1 MKKSLNT
8 VFSWF
13 SSWRDQA
20 AQAEAAE
27 KLPMAEHERRL
38 HELQRS
44 GRMLFL
50 P

>member
-1 MKKSLNT
+1 MRKSLNT
-8 VFSWF
+8 VLSWLLG
-13 SSWRDQA
+13 WREHA

-27 KLPMAEHERRL
+27 TLSMAEHERRL

-44 GRMLFL
+44 GRMQFL